1 MKNLNKKFLV
11 LLVIVLLVSAL
22 ASTKDWWPGRGGDSS
37 YKSVLL
43 TNKASY
49 FGKTKNTSADFVILT
64 DVFYL
69 RLKPAS
75 TGSGSANPAAAAE
88 FELAKLGSEIY
99 GPEDSI
105 ILNRKQIVS
114 IESLKEES
122 QVVQSIRKYYL
133 SRGGS
138 K

>member
-1 MKNLNKKFLV
+1 MRSVDKKFLA
-11 LLVIVLLVSAL
+11 LLVITLTVLGLVL
-22 ASTKDWWPGRGGDSS
+22 TKGWWLRRGGDSS

-43 TNKASY
+43 TNKMSY
-49 FGKTKNTSADFVILT
+49 FGKIKSMGVDFVILT

-69 RLKPAS
+69 RLRPAGA
-75 TGSGSANPAAAAE
+75 GSGSVNPATAAS

-105 ILNRKQIVS
+105 TLNRKQIVS

-133 SRGGS
+133 SQAGF

>member
-1 MKNLNKKFLV
+1 MGNFDKKFLA

-22 ASTKDWWPGRGGDSS
+22 VLTKGWWPRRGGDSS

-43 TNKASY
+43 TNKMSY
-49 FGKTKNTSADFVILT
+49 FGKIKNTGADFVTLR

-69 RLKPAS
+69 RLKPAA
-75 TGSGSANPAAAAE
+75 TGSGSANPATAAS
-88 FELAKLGSEIY
+88 FELVKLGSEIY

-105 ILNRKQIVS
+105 TLNRKQIVT

-133 SRGGS
+133 NRGGS

>member
-1 MKNLNKKFLV
+1 MRGIDKKFLA
-11 LLVIVLLVSAL
+11 LLAIVLLVSAL
-22 ASTKDWWPGRGGDSS
+22 VLAKGWWLGRGGDSS

-43 TNKASY
+43 TNKMSY
-49 FGKTKNTSADFVILT
+49 FGKIKNTGADFVTLR

-69 RLKPAS
+69 RLKPA
-75 TGSGSANPAAAAE
+75 TGSGSANPATASS
-88 FELAKLGSEIY
+88 FELVKLGSEIY

-105 ILNRKQIVS
+105 TLNRKQIVT

-133 SRGGS
+133 NRGDS